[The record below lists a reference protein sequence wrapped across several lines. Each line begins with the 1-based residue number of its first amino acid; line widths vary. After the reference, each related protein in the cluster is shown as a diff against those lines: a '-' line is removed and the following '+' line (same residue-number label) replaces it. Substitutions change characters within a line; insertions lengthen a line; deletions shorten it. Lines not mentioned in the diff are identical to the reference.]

1 MPTIGRNG
9 LFTISEA
16 VKTFVLATALYVI
29 IIFIREFCA
38 WGTEKTAIE
47 MLTPK
52 SYKALVVIGS
62 ILYIIFLVG
71 WADTVIRTYKRY
83 KSMGL

>member
-52 SYKALVVIGS
+52 SYKA
-62 ILYIIFLVG
+62 
-71 WADTVIRTYKRY
+71 
-83 KSMGL
+83 